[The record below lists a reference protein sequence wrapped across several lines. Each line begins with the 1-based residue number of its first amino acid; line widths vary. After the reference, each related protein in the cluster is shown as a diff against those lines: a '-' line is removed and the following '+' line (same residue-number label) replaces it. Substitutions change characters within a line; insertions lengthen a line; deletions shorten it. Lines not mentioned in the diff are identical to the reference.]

1 MTTVAAPPA
10 HKLTH
15 YINGSWADAHTTEWR
30 DVVNPATGEVL
41 ATVPLAGAE
50 DVSAAVEAAYSAF
63 PEWRRT
69 PPEDRIQPL
78 FKLKTLLEEHIDNI
92 ARIITLENGK
102 TFAEAKAEMRRAIEN
117 VEVACGVPMMM
128 QGHNLEDVAR
138 GIDEMMIRQP
148 LGVVAAIV
156 PFNFPGMIAFWYLPY
171 AIATGNTFIL
181 KPSERV
187 PLTMRYIYELI
198 EKIGLPKGVVN
209 LVNGA
214 KGAVDALMDH
224 PQVRAISFVGSTPVA
239 RYIYARSA
247 QQGKRCQC
255 QGGAKNHV
263 IVLPD
268 ADMAM
273 ATQIISDSAFGCAGQ
288 RCLAV
293 SVAVTVGEAQKT
305 FRDSIADAASK
316 LKVGNGLEEGVQMG
330 PVITG
335 QSKERVESLIG
346 VGERQGARVLLDG
359 RNAPIP
365 RHERGN
371 FVKPTILDGVTAA
384 SEITDTEIFGPVLS
398 LVHAD
403 NMDEALAF
411 LEHSAYG
418 NQASLFTSSGS
429 AARRFRYEAPAGN
442 IGINIGVAAP
452 MAYFPFS
459 GWKNSFFGDLHGQGR
474 DAIEFYTDK
483 KVVVERWAKE
493 HSRKF

>member
-1 MTTVAAPPA
+1 MTTLAAPPST
-10 HKLTH
+10 KLTNFV
-15 YINGSWADAHTTEWR
+15 NGQWTHSRATEWR
-30 DVVNPATGEVL
+30 DVPNPATGEIL
-41 ATVPLAGAE
+41 ATVPMAGAD
-50 DVSAAVEAAYSAF
+50 DVNAAVEAAAAAF

-78 FKLKTLLEEHIDNI
+78 FKLKTLLEEHIDEI
-92 ARIITLENGK
+92 ARIITMENGK
-102 TFAEAKAEMRRAIEN
+102 TFTEAKAEMRRAIEN
-117 VEVACGVPMMM
+117 VEVACGIPMMM
-128 QGHNLEDVAR
+128 QGYNLEDVAR

-148 LGVVAAIV
+148 LGVVAAVV

-171 AIATGNTFIL
+171 AIATGNTFII

-187 PLTMRYIYELI
+187 PLTLRYIYELL
-198 EKIGLPKGVVN
+198 EKTGLPKGVVN
-209 LVNGA
+209 LVNGGKA
-214 KGAVDALMDH
+214 AVDALIDH
-224 PQVRAISFVGSTPVA
+224 PKVRAISFVGSTTVA
-239 RYIYARSA
+239 RYIYSRSA
-247 QQGKRCQC
+247 EQGKRCQC

-268 ADMAM
+268 ADMPM

-293 SVAVTVGEAQKT
+293 SVAVTIGEAQKT

-316 LKVGNGLEEGVQMG
+316 LKTGYGLEDGVQMG
-330 PVITG
+330 PVITP
-335 QSKERVESLIG
+335 QSKDRVEHLIG
-346 VGERQGARVLLDG
+346 VGEKQGAKVLLDG
-359 RNAPIP
+359 RNAKVTK
-365 RHERGN
+365 HERGN
-371 FVKPTILDGVTAA
+371 FVKPTILDDVPAA

-403 NMDEALAF
+403 NLDQALEF
-411 LEHSAYG
+411 LERSAYG

-474 DAIEFYTDK
+474 DSIEFYTDK